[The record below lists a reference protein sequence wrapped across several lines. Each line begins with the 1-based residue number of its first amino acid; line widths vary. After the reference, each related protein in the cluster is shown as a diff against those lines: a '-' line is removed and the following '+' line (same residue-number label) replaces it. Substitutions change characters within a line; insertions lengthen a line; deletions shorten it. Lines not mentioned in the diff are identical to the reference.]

1 MRVLFT
7 SAPMYGHL
15 YPTVP
20 LAWALRVT
28 GHEVL
33 VAVPEDFAPAAVATG
48 LPVAVS
54 SPPAD
59 VARMIG
65 FDREG
70 RPVPRP
76 SDRAAILARSG
87 RGWGRLSAS
96 VLPGLL
102 ALGRSWRPDLVLSE
116 PVEHAGPLVA
126 GALGVPWVKHGWG
139 GLSVP
144 EIFWHEGRRE
154 LAPERRDVGEPAAEA
169 LFLDACPPTLQRPG
183 APVGQPMRYV
193 PYNGPAVLPPALLRP
208 RPRPRVCVTLG
219 TVVPD
224 RLGAE
229 LLRELFDPLLDLD
242 VEIALAGAPEIV
254 DVLRPLP
261 PAVTLAGWLPMSTL
275 LPACD
280 LVVHHGG
287 SGTMLTALVNGLPQ
301 LLLPRPTADQLDN
314 AERLTAL
321 GAGLRLLVEETSPA
335 RIRDAVERLLHEPG
349 HRAAA
354 GTLAAEIA
362 GMPAPGEL
370 VAVLEKVAG

>member
-15 YPTVP
+15 YPMVP
-20 LAWALRVT
+20 LAWALRVA

-33 VAVPEDFAPAAVATG
+33 VAVPEDYAPAVVATG

-65 FDREG
+65 FDRAG

-76 SDRAAILARSG
+76 ADRTAILARSG
-87 RGWGRLSAS
+87 RGWGRLSAF

-102 ALGRSWRPDLVLSE
+102 TLGRSWRPDVVVSE

-126 GALGVPWVKHGWG
+126 AALGVPWVKHGWG

-144 EIFWHEGRRE
+144 EVFWREGRRE
-154 LAPERRDVGEPAAEA
+154 LAPERRQLAEPQAEA
-169 LFLDACPPTLQRPG
+169 LFLDACPPALQRPG
-183 APVGQPMRYV
+183 APLGQPMRYV
-193 PYNGPAVLPPALLRP
+193 PYNGAAVLPTALLQQRSRP
-208 RPRPRVCVTLG
+208 RLCVTLG

-242 VEIALAGAPEIV
+242 VDIALAGAPEIV
-254 DVLRPLP
+254 DALRPLP
-261 PAVTLAGWLPMSTL
+261 PAVTLAGWLPMSSL

-314 AERLTAL
+314 AERLTAV
-321 GAGLRLLVEETSPA
+321 GAGLRLLVEETAPA
-335 RIRDAVERLLHEPG
+335 RIRAAVERLLHEPG
-349 HRAAA
+349 YRVAAA
-354 GTLAAEIA
+354 ALAAEIA
-362 GMPAPGEL
+362 GMPAPGEI
-370 VAVLEKVAG
+370 VALLEKLAG